1 MPRSCYICGAPK
13 PNPQFKFPKDD
24 RLQEWCSILQIDLL
38 PQDKVGKSGPILCS
52 NHFQA
57 IASQIPPN
65 DGFFLNTSLDDLS
78 NLNSYWLEALFTDDN
93 SLNPSK
99 SID

>member
-1 MPRSCYICGAPK
+1 MNQK
-13 PNPQFKFPKDD
+13 PYTTFQIGFSMILRKKDNAGIENA
-24 RLQEWCSILQIDLL
+24 LQYTYEFW
-38 PQDKVGKSGPILCS
+38 
-52 NHFQA
+52 A

>member
-1 MPRSCYICGAPK
+1 MFTKGQPDAGKY
-13 PNPQFKFPKDD
+13 N
-24 RLQEWCSILQIDLL
+24 LL
-38 PQDKVGKSGPILCS
+38 
-52 NHFQA
+52 A

-99 SID
+99 KID